1 MPEGP
6 EIRRAVDKIANAVE
20 GQRTVH
26 VGFGQE
32 RLAHYGP
39 LLTGLRVVSVQP
51 RGKAVVT
58 FFEDNFAVYSHN
70 QLYGRWTIVGAD
82 KDPAS
87 TRQLRFEIR
96 TQKKRALLYS
106 ASEIDVL
113 EHAAVDFHP
122 YIQKLGPDPL
132 AVDASVDAILRHLDD
147 KRFSNRPLGTLL
159 LDQAF
164 VAGIGNYLRSE
175 VLFLA
180 ELGPHQKL
188 KDLSMPQKRT
198 LARHLFE
205 VPRQSYETGGV
216 TNDLERVAAM
226 KERGLSRRAYRHHV
240 FGRSGQRC
248 YRCGEKIV
256 REEAAGRRVYI
267 CSGCQPLAD

>member
-6 EIRRAVDKIANAVE
+6 EIRRAVDNIAKAVA
-20 GQRTVH
+20 GQRAKYVA
-26 VGFGQE
+26 FGQE

-39 LLTGLRVVSVQP
+39 LLSGLRVMAVQP

-82 KDPAS
+82 KDHSS
-87 TRQLRFEIR
+87 TRQLRLEIR
-96 TQKKRALLYS
+96 TKKKRALLYS

-113 EHAAVDFHP
+113 EHGEVDFHP
-122 YIQKLGPDPL
+122 YIAKLGPDPL
-132 AVDASVDAILRHLDD
+132 APDASVDAILGHIRD
-147 KRFSNRPLGTLL
+147 KRFANRPLGTLL
-159 LDQAF
+159 LDQSF

-180 ELGPHQKL
+180 ELAPAQKL
-188 KDLSMPQKRT
+188 KDLGPPQKRS

-205 VPRQSYETGGV
+205 VPRQSYETGGI

-226 KERGLSRRAYRHHV
+226 KERGLTRRAYRHYV

-248 YRCGEKIV
+248 YRCGETIE
-256 REEAAGRRVYI
+256 RQEAAGRRVYV
-267 CSGCQPLAD
+267 CGGCQAP